1 MSVKIRIP
9 VDLSTIEDLQPDQQV
24 RVAIRDAQGKLHSQ
38 LVRPKRGRADAEFEL
53 DERPGSLLVLVGP
66 GDAEE
71 DELERLD
78 VLQRNVSL
86 RHLQGDVLEIEPIR
100 VTPVMW
106 RRWLHWCRTF
116 TVHGRVVCPDGGA
129 VPGAQVCAYDVD
141 FWWWWGSRQLVGCA
155 TTDQH
160 GNFSLKFRWCCGLRP
175 IWWWKLRDWRL
186 EPVLADLIVPEL
198 QKDPRLRNPPRPE
211 PQPDP
216 AIFERLVR
224 AGEDLQRVTERPDV
238 LRPDLRLRPDVRL
251 RPHLGGGLTVRLDD
265 RLALPADRLEPATLD
280 LDGLQDRLTR
290 ARILPHIPELERYQ
304 LWPWYPWRP
313 WLDCNPDLVFR
324 VTQNCGGTHQV
335 ILNEGF
341 FDTRWNVPTELDVT
355 LVADTDCCIV
365 DEPLPDEDCALLHG
379 VCSLDVDQVGGNPGA
394 PPSLPA
400 GYATGDRPFGGSVR
414 IRGQVGG
421 VDYYGVEISADGGAT
436 WAPLSEEA
444 FDGFT
449 RRWWEPVGNV
459 FQNVPFPAQVI
470 DGQRVIETVGHH
482 QANHQPGSWGTSR
495 FWLGT
500 DYDSIVYWDTDGNFN
515 DGTYQ
520 LRVRGYTEAG
530 GNLTDAGVLPTC
542 ATQTDAGLVLT
553 IDNRFVG
560 GASGH
565 PTAPDHPCGGGT
577 VHVCTTEPDTDV
589 LRVEI
594 GGQEVNPC
602 SVIDA
607 SAGGNVVIDFL
618 AHDPDG
624 HLSHYSLVATYGEN
638 QVVNLLSV
646 GSLSPSPVPAPVPA
660 AAQVGPSYPAALGQ
674 GATRPTWHGGAFRLT
689 VNDLHQAFPVSCSY
703 QLELRAYKRTIV
715 NCDGNHPHRNLSEY
729 SFAVQV

>member
-9 VDLSTIEDLQPDQQV
+9 VDLSTVEDLQSGQKV
-24 RVAIRDAQGKLHSQ
+24 RVAIRDAQGKLHSK
-38 LVRPKRGRADAEFEL
+38 LVSPRRGRANAEFEL
-53 DERPGSLLVLVGP
+53 DERPASLQVLVGP
-66 GDAEE
+66 GDVEE
-71 DELERLD
+71 DELEQLD
-78 VLQRNVSL
+78 VLQRNLTLS
-86 RHLQGDVLEIEPIR
+86 HLQGDVLEVEPIR
-100 VTPVMW
+100 VTPVLW
-106 RRWLHWCRTF
+106 RRWLSWCRTF
-116 TVHGRVVCPDGGA
+116 TVTGRVICPGGGA

-141 FWWWWGSRQLVGCA
+141 YWWWWGSRQLVGCA

-160 GNFSLKFRWCCGLRP
+160 GNFSLKYRWCCGLRP

-216 AIFERLVR
+216 AIFDRLVR
-224 AGEDLQRVTERPDV
+224 AGEDLQRVPDRPNV
-238 LRPDLRLRPDVRL
+238 LRPDVRL
-251 RPHLGGGLTVRLDD
+251 RPDVLTTGGLAGRSDD
-265 RLALPADRLEPATLD
+265 RLTLPGTMVAPSTVDLE
-280 LDGLQDRLTR
+280 GLHERLTR
-290 ARILPHIPELERYQ
+290 ARILPHVPELERYQ

-324 VTQNCGGTHQV
+324 VSQSCGGAHQV

-341 FDTRWNVPTELDVT
+341 FDTRWNVPTEYDVT
-355 LVADTDCCIV
+355 LVADTECCIV
-365 DEPLPDEDCALLHG
+365 DEPPPDEECALLHG
-379 VCSLDVDQVGGNPGA
+379 VCWLDVDQVGGNPGA

-400 GYATGDRPFGGSVR
+400 GYATGDRPFGGSVQV
-414 IRGQVGG
+414 RGQIGG
-421 VDYYGVEISADGGAT
+421 VDYYGVEISANGGVT
-436 WAPLSEEA
+436 WTPLTEEA

-449 RRWWEPVGNV
+449 RRWWEPPSL

-470 DGQRVIETVGHH
+470 DGKRVIETIGHH
-482 QANHQPGSWGTSR
+482 QANNSPGSWGTSR

-500 DYDSIVYWDTDGNFN
+500 NYDSIVYWDTDGHYN

-520 LRVRGYTEAG
+520 LRVRGYTESG

-553 IDNRFVG
+553 IDNRFEG

-577 VHVCTTEPDTDV
+577 VHTCTTEPDTDI
-589 LRVEI
+589 LRVTV
-594 GGQEVNPC
+594 GGQVVNPC

-607 SAGGNVVIDFL
+607 SGGGNVVIDFL

-624 HLSHYSLVATYGEN
+624 HLSHYSLQATYGEN
-638 QVVNLLSV
+638 QVVPLLSL
-646 GSLSPSPVPAPVPA
+646 GTLSASPVPAPVPA
-660 AAQVGPSYPAALGQ
+660 AAQVGPDYSDALGQ
-674 GATRPTWHGGAFRLT
+674 GATRPTWNGGAIRLT
-689 VNDLHQAFPVSCSY
+689 IADLHQAFQISCSY
-703 QLELRAYKRTIV
+703 QLELRAFKRTIV
-715 NCDGNHPHRNLSEY
+715 SCNGDHPHRNLSEY